1 MTNPL
6 SWLYSIGINRRNR
19 GFDRG
24 QGVTKIDRP
33 VISIGNLST
42 GGTGKTP
49 MVHLIVRMLLDA
61 GKKPVIAMRG
71 YGAKPGQK
79 GDEQLEHEQALPGIP
94 VVAQPDRLEG
104 LRQLFSTDEG
114 GMIDCVVLDDGFQH
128 RKIARDLDI
137 VLIDATRPPDRDALL
152 PRGHLREPI
161 DSLRRAH
168 VVVLTHCELTEASEL
183 TRLRGMIAEHAPSVP
198 VLTARHAWVAMHS
211 YIRNDGVWDTSSV
224 PISDL
229 SRQVVQ
235 CVCGIGNSY
244 AFERMVVASGMKI
257 DRRIVLSDHEPLNDK
272 LLRELTG
279 RSGHSKIAPIIMTRK
294 DWVKA
299 KSLPAWPHGA
309 CVYVPELSMEIDGV
323 HALKSAVQER
333 FEDE

>member
-1 MTNPL
+1 MTTPL

-168 VVVLTHCELTEASEL
+168 VVVLTHCELTEESEL
-183 TRLRGMIAEHAPSVP
+183 TRLRGMIAEHAPGVT
-198 VLTARHAWVAMHS
+198 VLTARHVWGVMHS
-211 YIRNDGVWDTSSV
+211 YIRNDGVWDSSSV
-224 PISDL
+224 PVSDL

-235 CVCGIGNSY
+235 CVCGIGNSD
-244 AFERMVVASGMKI
+244 AFVRMVVASDMKI

-279 RSGHSKIAPIIMTRK
+279 RSGHSQIAPIIMTRK

-299 KSLPAWPHGA
+299 KSLPGWPSGA
-309 CVYVPELSMEIDGV
+309 HVYVPELTMEIDDV
-323 HALKSAVQER
+323 HTLKSAVQEH